1 MTGENGR
8 LFVLNEP
15 SVLRISPTLATEI
28 GLNES
33 IMLLQIEF
41 WISISDNVQEGK
53 RWTYQSV
60 REMKEKAFP
69 FWSLDTIN
77 RTVHSLL
84 RKGLL
89 IEGNY
94 NKQKYD
100 KTRWFALGP
109 GIAELNSVRL
119 DSGCR
124 TGVYENHTRSTQN
137 HTRSTQ
143 NRTTIPEITTET
155 TTESIMPPADLP
167 SVTTEEKEILRVIR
181 DIPNYPF
188 DYQKDIEHIRKLSLD
203 YPDVDLLDEI
213 KKWETWLLDKPLK
226 KRSNPRLQIRNWMAN
241 ATRFKEQ
248 KEQSHGI
255 SDEVFDAAWE
265 EAQKNIRTRKKRGL
279 GRDWD

>member
-124 TGVYENHTRSTQN
+124 TGTKIIHFNKIVRSTQIVR
-137 HTRSTQ
+137 HTR
-143 NRTTIPEITTET
+143 ITRDYYR
-155 TTESIMPPADLP
+155 SIMPPADLP
-167 SVTTEEKEILRVIR
+167 SVTTEEILRVIR
-181 DIPNYPF
+181 DIPNIPLF
-188 DYQKDIEHIRKLSLD
+188 RKTLS
-203 YPDVDLLDEI
+203 
-213 KKWETWLLDKPLK
+213 
-226 KRSNPRLQIRNWMAN
+226 
-241 ATRFKEQ
+241 
-248 KEQSHGI
+248 I
-255 SDEVFDAAWE
+255 SASYH
-265 EAQKNIRTRKKRGL
+265 
-279 GRDWD
+279 